1 MKFAHKLTLAL
12 LVVLA
17 VVLSLC
23 NTVLIGQQFR
33 QELHTAQETLS
44 ADWQRES
51 RAMQRTLVTP
61 GSGSLAA
68 RVGSYLQAI
77 TEQNSLACAAYSV
90 DGTSLYY
97 ALPTAVP
104 LSEVEALLARD
115 GEPRM
120 VLANNHTLLC
130 AGTVVL
136 PERCIT
142 LVIAQDAAPVWQARQ
157 ARTRNALIVELLAMV
172 LAGGL
177 VLLLCRRM
185 TRPLEQLEQ
194 ASRQIAAGAYS
205 QRTAIHG
212 SDEIASLSRSFDEM
226 AQAVEGTVQI
236 LQQNARQKDD
246 FVAAF
251 THELK
256 TPMTSILGFADI
268 LRSGEV
274 SPATR
279 RTAADYI
286 YHESKRLEALSGNL
300 LALMGLQQQPPQ
312 LEAVPLGRVLQS
324 LRRALPQGSP
334 VPTLPRSDAVVLA
347 QPELLCD
354 MLYNLIQNARKA
366 TPADGKVEVLL
377 DETPTRLTIRVQDTG
392 CGIPPQE
399 LARITEPFYMVD
411 KSRAR
416 EQGGSGMG
424 LALCARIAALHGT
437 TLQFASVP
445 SQGPA
450 KSGQPTGG
458 GAMRERK
465 MFFPPALRLAAVA
478 IALSAAALALPLP
491 VFAVLDRA
499 AGHSIAV
506 QQDAEALS
514 PAGRSCAAARELYCW
529 RMTWQN
535 TSRTM
540 VEPDSTPASTAPTL
554 AAVQQLQAAGI
565 LPASMADVL
574 LSAMQQTDSCTTYTD
589 DTGQSEY
596 VFTSD
601 ENHVTLTLTASGLPV
616 GFTVEQCSFAD
627 SALDEIADAYAAFL
641 GGDAIADWE
650 TLPLQLHEPCAVRYS
665 VSAQLYLCVARS
677 GQGLR
682 VSAASLSPQ
691 DAAAYRGDVTP

>member
-226 AQAVEGTVQI
+226 AQAVEGTVQT

-246 FVAAF
+246 F
-251 THELK
+251 
-256 TPMTSILGFADI
+256 
-268 LRSGEV
+268 V

-300 LALMGLQQQPPQ
+300 LALMGLEQQPPQ

-445 SQGPA
+445 SQGTTVSFCLQKA
-450 KSGQPTGG
+450 GSQP
-458 GAMRERK
+458 E
-465 MFFPPALRLAAVA
+465 
-478 IALSAAALALPLP
+478 
-491 VFAVLDRA
+491 
-499 AGHSIAV
+499 
-506 QQDAEALS
+506 
-514 PAGRSCAAARELYCW
+514 
-529 RMTWQN
+529 
-535 TSRTM
+535 
-540 VEPDSTPASTAPTL
+540 VEP
-554 AAVQQLQAAGI
+554 
-565 LPASMADVL
+565 
-574 LSAMQQTDSCTTYTD
+574 
-589 DTGQSEY
+589 
-596 VFTSD
+596 
-601 ENHVTLTLTASGLPV
+601 
-616 GFTVEQCSFAD
+616 
-627 SALDEIADAYAAFL
+627 
-641 GGDAIADWE
+641 
-650 TLPLQLHEPCAVRYS
+650 
-665 VSAQLYLCVARS
+665 
-677 GQGLR
+677 
-682 VSAASLSPQ
+682 
-691 DAAAYRGDVTP
+691 

>member
-104 LSEVEALLARD
+104 LSEVEALLAQD

-226 AQAVEGTVQI
+226 AQAVEGTVQT

-300 LALMGLQQQPPQ
+300 LALMGLEQQPPQ

-411 KSRAR
+411 KSRAGSRAAAAWGLPCAPELPPCTAQRCNLQVCPAR
-416 EQGGSGMG
+416 EPLSASACKKRAANRRWSHEGKENVFSACTAVGCCGYCTFCSG
-424 LALCARIAALHGT
+424 
-437 TLQFASVP
+437 F
-445 SQGPA
+445 GPA
-450 KSGQPTGG
+450 TAGFCRAGPCRRAQHCG
-458 GAMRERK
+458 
-465 MFFPPALRLAAVA
+465 
-478 IALSAAALALPLP
+478 
-491 VFAVLDRA
+491 A
-499 AGHSIAV
+499 AG
-506 QQDAEALS
+506 
-514 PAGRSCAAARELYCW
+514 C
-529 RMTWQN
+529 
-535 TSRTM
+535 
-540 VEPDSTPASTAPTL
+540 
-554 AAVQQLQAAGI
+554 
-565 LPASMADVL
+565 
-574 LSAMQQTDSCTTYTD
+574 
-589 DTGQSEY
+589 
-596 VFTSD
+596 
-601 ENHVTLTLTASGLPV
+601 
-616 GFTVEQCSFAD
+616 
-627 SALDEIADAYAAFL
+627 
-641 GGDAIADWE
+641 
-650 TLPLQLHEPCAVRYS
+650 
-665 VSAQLYLCVARS
+665 
-677 GQGLR
+677 
-682 VSAASLSPQ
+682 
-691 DAAAYRGDVTP
+691 

>member
-226 AQAVEGTVQI
+226 AQAVEGTVQT

-300 LALMGLQQQPPQ
+300 LALMGLEQQPPQ

>member
-97 ALPTAVP
+97 ALPTGVP
-104 LSEVEALLARD
+104 LSEVEALLAQD

-136 PERCIT
+136 PESCIT

-157 ARTRNALIVELLAMV
+157 NRTRNALIVELLAMV

-226 AQAVEGTVQI
+226 AQAVEGTVQT
-236 LQQNARQKDD
+236 LQ
-246 FVAAF
+246 
-251 THELK
+251 
-256 TPMTSILGFADI
+256 
-268 LRSGEV
+268 
-274 SPATR
+274 

-300 LALMGLQQQPPQ
+300 LALMGLEQQPPQ
-312 LEAVPLGRVLQS
+312 LQAVPLGRVLQS

-334 VPTLPRSDAVVLA
+334 APTLPRSDAVVLA

-366 TPADGKVEVLL
+366 TPPDGKVEVLL
-377 DETPTRLTIRVQDTG
+377 DEMPARLTIRVQDTG

-445 SQGPA
+445 
-450 KSGQPTGG
+450 
-458 GAMRERK
+458 
-465 MFFPPALRLAAVA
+465 
-478 IALSAAALALPLP
+478 
-491 VFAVLDRA
+491 
-499 AGHSIAV
+499 
-506 QQDAEALS
+506 
-514 PAGRSCAAARELYCW
+514 
-529 RMTWQN
+529 
-535 TSRTM
+535 
-540 VEPDSTPASTAPTL
+540 
-554 AAVQQLQAAGI
+554 
-565 LPASMADVL
+565 
-574 LSAMQQTDSCTTYTD
+574 
-589 DTGQSEY
+589 
-596 VFTSD
+596 
-601 ENHVTLTLTASGLPV
+601 
-616 GFTVEQCSFAD
+616 
-627 SALDEIADAYAAFL
+627 
-641 GGDAIADWE
+641 
-650 TLPLQLHEPCAVRYS
+650 
-665 VSAQLYLCVARS
+665 
-677 GQGLR
+677 GQGTT
-682 VSAASLSPQ
+682 VSFCLQKAGSMPEVQ
-691 DAAAYRGDVTP
+691 P

>member
-104 LSEVEALLARD
+104 LSEVEALLAQD

-226 AQAVEGTVQI
+226 AQDPLDPFLFRYGREFTVGREFKFGTMSGSWENMYKATQPNAPYTDTSMEFVPGFDPDNKWFLNADETGRAYKICVDIRSGKERMMMREFTPYETVWLVGDAAPGGWSLDDAVAMTRDSSNPYVMTWSGT
-236 LQQNARQKDD
+236 LNAGELKFTCDRQSDWMGAWFMPAVNGAEPTGTEEKMLFIDKSDDD
-246 FVAAF
+246 FKAQYIDVNVN
-251 THELK
+251 
-256 TPMTSILGFADI
+256 DI
-268 LRSGEV
+268 
-274 SPATR
+274 
-279 RTAADYI
+279 DQ
-286 YHESKRLEALSGNL
+286 KW
-300 LALMGLQQQPPQ
+300 
-312 LEAVPLGRVLQS
+312 
-324 LRRALPQGSP
+324 
-334 VPTLPRSDAVVLA
+334 
-347 QPELLCD
+347 
-354 MLYNLIQNARKA
+354 
-366 TPADGKVEVLL
+366 
-377 DETPTRLTIRVQDTG
+377 
-392 CGIPPQE
+392 
-399 LARITEPFYMVD
+399 
-411 KSRAR
+411 
-416 EQGGSGMG
+416 
-424 LALCARIAALHGT
+424 RIA
-437 TLQFASVP
+437 
-445 SQGPA
+445 
-450 KSGQPTGG
+450 
-458 GAMRERK
+458 E
-465 MFFPPALRLAAVA
+465 
-478 IALSAAALALPLP
+478 
-491 VFAVLDRA
+491 
-499 AGHSIAV
+499 AG
-506 QQDAEALS
+506 
-514 PAGRSCAAARELYCW
+514 
-529 RMTWQN
+529 
-535 TSRTM
+535 
-540 VEPDSTPASTAPTL
+540 
-554 AAVQQLQAAGI
+554 
-565 LPASMADVL
+565 
-574 LSAMQQTDSCTTYTD
+574 TYTI
-589 DTGQSEY
+589 
-596 VFTSD
+596 
-601 ENHVTLTLTASGLPV
+601 TLNQLTE
-616 GFTVEQCSFAD
+616 TIT
-627 SALDEIADAYAAFL
+627 IAK
-641 GGDAIADWE
+641 
-650 TLPLQLHEPCAVRYS
+650 Q
-665 VSAQLYLCVARS
+665 
-677 GQGLR
+677 
-682 VSAASLSPQ
+682 
-691 DAAAYRGDVTP
+691 

>member
-104 LSEVEALLARD
+104 LSEVEALL
-115 GEPRM
+115 
-120 VLANNHTLLC
+120 C

-157 ARTRNALIVELLAMV
+157 ARTRNALIAELLAMV

-226 AQAVEGTVQI
+226 AQAVEGTVQT
-236 LQQNARQKDD
+236 LQQNTRQKDD

-300 LALMGLQQQPPQ
+300 LALMGLEQQPPQ

-445 SQGPA
+445 SQGTTVSFCLQKA
-450 KSGQPTGG
+450 GSQP
-458 GAMRERK
+458 E
-465 MFFPPALRLAAVA
+465 VA
-478 IALSAAALALPLP
+478 P
-491 VFAVLDRA
+491 
-499 AGHSIAV
+499 
-506 QQDAEALS
+506 
-514 PAGRSCAAARELYCW
+514 
-529 RMTWQN
+529 
-535 TSRTM
+535 
-540 VEPDSTPASTAPTL
+540 
-554 AAVQQLQAAGI
+554 
-565 LPASMADVL
+565 
-574 LSAMQQTDSCTTYTD
+574 
-589 DTGQSEY
+589 
-596 VFTSD
+596 
-601 ENHVTLTLTASGLPV
+601 
-616 GFTVEQCSFAD
+616 
-627 SALDEIADAYAAFL
+627 
-641 GGDAIADWE
+641 
-650 TLPLQLHEPCAVRYS
+650 
-665 VSAQLYLCVARS
+665 
-677 GQGLR
+677 
-682 VSAASLSPQ
+682 
-691 DAAAYRGDVTP
+691 

>member
-61 GSGSLAA
+61 TSGSLAA

-104 LSEVEALLARD
+104 LSEVEALLAQD

-226 AQAVEGTVQI
+226 AQAVEGTVQT

-268 LRSGEV
+268 LRSGEG
-274 SPATR
+274 SPAV
-279 RTAADYI
+279 
-286 YHESKRLEALSGNL
+286 
-300 LALMGLQQQPPQ
+300 PP
-312 LEAVPLGRVLQS
+312 
-324 LRRALPQGSP
+324 
-334 VPTLPRSDAVVLA
+334 
-347 QPELLCD
+347 
-354 MLYNLIQNARKA
+354 LI
-366 TPADGKVEVLL
+366 
-377 DETPTRLTIRVQDTG
+377 I
-392 CGIPPQE
+392 
-399 LARITEPFYMVD
+399 
-411 KSRAR
+411 S
-416 EQGGSGMG
+416 
-424 LALCARIAALHGT
+424 T
-437 TLQFASVP
+437 T
-445 SQGPA
+445 
-450 KSGQPTGG
+450 K
-458 GAMRERK
+458 
-465 MFFPPALRLAAVA
+465 
-478 IALSAAALALPLP
+478 
-491 VFAVLDRA
+491 
-499 AGHSIAV
+499 
-506 QQDAEALS
+506 
-514 PAGRSCAAARELYCW
+514 
-529 RMTWQN
+529 
-535 TSRTM
+535 
-540 VEPDSTPASTAPTL
+540 
-554 AAVQQLQAAGI
+554 
-565 LPASMADVL
+565 
-574 LSAMQQTDSCTTYTD
+574 
-589 DTGQSEY
+589 
-596 VFTSD
+596 
-601 ENHVTLTLTASGLPV
+601 ASG
-616 GFTVEQCSFAD
+616 
-627 SALDEIADAYAAFL
+627 
-641 GGDAIADWE
+641 WK
-650 TLPLQLHEPCAVRYS
+650 R
-665 VSAQLYLCVARS
+665 
-677 GQGLR
+677 
-682 VSAASLSPQ
+682 
-691 DAAAYRGDVTP
+691 

>member
-51 RAMQRTLVTP
+51 RAMQRTLVAP

-104 LSEVEALLARD
+104 LSEVEALLAQD

-142 LVIAQDAAPVWQARQ
+142 LVIAQDVAPVWQARQ

-226 AQAVEGTVQI
+226 AQAVEGTVQT

-300 LALMGLQQQPPQ
+300 LALMGLEQQPPQ

-392 CGIPPQE
+392 CGIPADRQEMLFRWHMRPMTLDYVAGGVGLGLPLAHQIARLHGGQLLLNSREGQGTTATIALPMVRALGTLGENIEDYTGGFQRVLLE
-399 LARITEPFYMVD
+399 LAD
-411 KSRAR
+411 
-416 EQGGSGMG
+416 
-424 LALCARIAALHGT
+424 
-437 TLQFASVP
+437 
-445 SQGPA
+445 
-450 KSGQPTGG
+450 
-458 GAMRERK
+458 
-465 MFFPPALRLAAVA
+465 
-478 IALSAAALALPLP
+478 ALP
-491 VFAVLDRA
+491 D
-499 AGHSIAV
+499 
-506 QQDAEALS
+506 EAF
-514 PAGRSCAAARELYCW
+514 
-529 RMTWQN
+529 
-535 TSRTM
+535 
-540 VEPDSTPASTAPTL
+540 L
-554 AAVQQLQAAGI
+554 AK
-565 LPASMADVL
+565 
-574 LSAMQQTDSCTTYTD
+574 
-589 DTGQSEY
+589 
-596 VFTSD
+596 
-601 ENHVTLTLTASGLPV
+601 H
-616 GFTVEQCSFAD
+616 
-627 SALDEIADAYAAFL
+627 LDE
-641 GGDAIADWE
+641 
-650 TLPLQLHEPCAVRYS
+650 
-665 VSAQLYLCVARS
+665 
-677 GQGLR
+677 
-682 VSAASLSPQ
+682 
-691 DAAAYRGDVTP
+691 

>member
-1 MKFAHKLTLAL
+1 MKFVHKLTLAL

-104 LSEVEALLARD
+104 LSEVEALLAQD

-157 ARTRNALIVELLAMV
+157 ARTQNALIAELLAMV

-226 AQAVEGTVQI
+226 AQAVEGTVQT

-274 SPATR
+274 GLVQAGEPELFTFAV
-279 RTAADYI
+279 
-286 YHESKRLEALSGNL
+286 SGNL
-300 LALMGLQQQPPQ
+300 LALMGLEQQPPQ

-445 SQGPA
+445 SQGTTVSFCLQKA
-450 KSGQPTGG
+450 GSQP
-458 GAMRERK
+458 E
-465 MFFPPALRLAAVA
+465 VA
-478 IALSAAALALPLP
+478 P
-491 VFAVLDRA
+491 
-499 AGHSIAV
+499 
-506 QQDAEALS
+506 
-514 PAGRSCAAARELYCW
+514 
-529 RMTWQN
+529 
-535 TSRTM
+535 
-540 VEPDSTPASTAPTL
+540 
-554 AAVQQLQAAGI
+554 
-565 LPASMADVL
+565 
-574 LSAMQQTDSCTTYTD
+574 
-589 DTGQSEY
+589 
-596 VFTSD
+596 
-601 ENHVTLTLTASGLPV
+601 
-616 GFTVEQCSFAD
+616 
-627 SALDEIADAYAAFL
+627 
-641 GGDAIADWE
+641 
-650 TLPLQLHEPCAVRYS
+650 
-665 VSAQLYLCVARS
+665 
-677 GQGLR
+677 
-682 VSAASLSPQ
+682 
-691 DAAAYRGDVTP
+691 

>member
-104 LSEVEALLARD
+104 LSEVEALLAQD

-226 AQAVEGTVQI
+226 AQAVEGTVQT

-256 TPMTSILGFADI
+256 TPMTSIIGYADM
-268 LRSGEV
+268 LHTMQTDPDEQRE
-274 SPATR
+274 
-279 RTAADYI
+279 AAAAI
-286 YHESKRLEALSGNL
+286 VHEGRRLEALSRKL
-300 LALMGLQQQPPQ
+300 LALLGLNEEGVE
-312 LEAVPLGRVLQS
+312 LTAVPLPALWPRLHAACPDVTLRTPAAAPTVCGDADLLLDLLCNLVQNAAKASAPGAPVLVLCAQ
-324 LRRALPQGSP
+324 AG
-334 VPTLPRSDAVVLA
+334 DAVTLTV
-347 QPELLCD
+347 
-354 MLYNLIQNARKA
+354 
-366 TPADGKVEVLL
+366 AD
-377 DETPTRLTIRVQDTG
+377 RG
-392 CGIPPQE
+392 CGIPPE
-399 LARITEPFYMVD
+399 LIPRVTEPFYMVD

-416 EQGGSGMG
+416 RQGGSGLG
-424 LALCARIAALHGT
+424 LALCQRIAAAHG
-437 TLQFASVP
+437 S
-445 SQGPA
+445 
-450 KSGQPTGG
+450 
-458 GAMRERK
+458 
-465 MFFPPALRLAAVA
+465 ALR
-478 IALSAAALALPLP
+478 IESEP
-491 VFAVLDRA
+491 
-499 AGHSIAV
+499 
-506 QQDAEALS
+506 
-514 PAGRSCAAARELYCW
+514 GRGTRVSV
-529 RMTWQN
+529 T
-535 TSRTM
+535 
-540 VEPDSTPASTAPTL
+540 
-554 AAVQQLQAAGI
+554 
-565 LPASMADVL
+565 LPAWK
-574 LSAMQQTDSCTTYTD
+574 
-589 DTGQSEY
+589 E
-596 VFTSD
+596 
-601 ENHVTLTLTASGLPV
+601 
-616 GFTVEQCSFAD
+616 
-627 SALDEIADAYAAFL
+627 DA
-641 GGDAIADWE
+641 
-650 TLPLQLHEPCAVRYS
+650 P
-665 VSAQLYLCVARS
+665 
-677 GQGLR
+677 
-682 VSAASLSPQ
+682 
-691 DAAAYRGDVTP
+691 

>member
-90 DGTSLYY
+90 DGTFLYY

-104 LSEVEALLARD
+104 LSEVEALLAQD

-157 ARTRNALIVELLAMV
+157 ARTRNALIAELLAMV

-226 AQAVEGTVQI
+226 AQAVEGTVQT

-300 LALMGLQQQPPQ
+300 LALMGLEQQPPQ

-445 SQGPA
+445 SQGTTVSFCLQKA
-450 KSGQPTGG
+450 GFSD
-458 GAMRERK
+458 
-465 MFFPPALRLAAVA
+465 RLARMPKGLDTCLYKDLDEDGVTISGGEAQKIA
-478 IALSAAALALPLP
+478 IARALYKDAPFIILDEPTAALDP
-491 VFAVLDRA
+491 
-499 AGHSIAV
+499 I
-506 QQDAEALS
+506 AEAEIYS
-514 PAGRSCAAARELYCW
+514 K
-529 RMTWQN
+529 
-535 TSRTM
+535 
-540 VEPDSTPASTAPTL
+540 
-554 AAVQQLQAAGI
+554 
-565 LPASMADVL
+565 
-574 LSAMQQTDSCTTYTD
+574 
-589 DTGQSEY
+589 
-596 VFTSD
+596 F
-601 ENHVTLTLTASGLPV
+601 
-616 GFTVEQCSFAD
+616 
-627 SALDEIADAYAAFL
+627 DEIA
-641 GGDAIADWE
+641 GDKTAIYISHRLSSCKFCDEIAVFHEGAVIQQGTHAELVADENGKYYELWN
-650 TLPLQLHEPCAVRYS
+650 
-665 VSAQLYLCVARS
+665 AQAQY
-677 GQGLR
+677 
-682 VSAASLSPQ
+682 
-691 DAAAYRGDVTP
+691 YTE

>member
-226 AQAVEGTVQI
+226 AQAVEGTVQT

-300 LALMGLQQQPPQ
+300 LALMGLEQQPPQ

-641 GGDAIADWE
+641 GGDAITDWE

>member
-23 NTVLIGQQFR
+23 NTVLIGQQFQ

-104 LSEVEALLARD
+104 LSEVEALLAQD

-142 LVIAQDAAPVWQARQ
+142 LVIAQDTAPVWQARQ

-226 AQAVEGTVQI
+226 AQAVEGTVQT

-300 LALMGLQQQPPQ
+300 LALMGLEQQLPQ

-334 VPTLPRSDAVVLA
+334 VPTLPRSDAVVLV

-424 LALCARIAALHGT
+424 LALCARIATLHGT
-437 TLQFASVP
+437 TLQFASV
-445 SQGPA
+445 
-450 KSGQPTGG
+450 
-458 GAMRERK
+458 K

-529 RMTWQN
+529 RVTWQN

-554 AAVQQLQAAGI
+554 AAVQQLQAAGV

-574 LSAMQQTDSCTTYTD
+574 LSAMQQTDGCTTYTD

-596 VFTSD
+596 VFASD

-641 GGDAIADWE
+641 GGDAITDWE

>member
-104 LSEVEALLARD
+104 LSEVEALLAQD

-142 LVIAQDAAPVWQARQ
+142 LVIAQDAAPVWQARR

-226 AQAVEGTVQI
+226 AQAVEGTVQT

-256 TPMTSILGFADI
+256 TPMTSIIGYADV
-268 LRSGEV
+268 LRTMQTDPEEQ
-274 SPATR
+274 R
-279 RTAADYI
+279 EAAQAI
-286 YHESKRLEALSGNL
+286 VQEGRRLETLSYKL
-300 LALMGLQQQPPQ
+300 LALLGLNEEKIELGP
-312 LEAVPLGRVLQS
+312 VPLGDLWPRLHAACPEVCLRTPQTAPTVRGDADLLLDLLCNLVQNAARASAPGAPVLVLCGQS
-324 LRRALPQGSP
+324 A
-334 VPTLPRSDAVVLA
+334 DAVILTV
-347 QPELLCD
+347 
-354 MLYNLIQNARKA
+354 
-366 TPADGKVEVLL
+366 AD
-377 DETPTRLTIRVQDTG
+377 RG
-392 CGIPPQE
+392 CGIPPE
-399 LARITEPFYMVD
+399 LISRVTEPFYMVD

-416 EQGGSGMG
+416 RQGGSGLG
-424 LALCARIAALHGT
+424 LALCQRIAVAHDGT
-437 TLQFASVP
+437 LKIESEPGKGTRVSV
-445 SQGPA
+445 
-450 KSGQPTGG
+450 
-458 GAMRERK
+458 
-465 MFFPPALRLAAVA
+465 
-478 IALSAAALALPLP
+478 
-491 VFAVLDRA
+491 
-499 AGHSIAV
+499 
-506 QQDAEALS
+506 
-514 PAGRSCAAARELYCW
+514 
-529 RMTWQN
+529 
-535 TSRTM
+535 
-540 VEPDSTPASTAPTL
+540 
-554 AAVQQLQAAGI
+554 
-565 LPASMADVL
+565 
-574 LSAMQQTDSCTTYTD
+574 
-589 DTGQSEY
+589 
-596 VFTSD
+596 
-601 ENHVTLTLTASGLPV
+601 
-616 GFTVEQCSFAD
+616 
-627 SALDEIADAYAAFL
+627 
-641 GGDAIADWE
+641 
-650 TLPLQLHEPCAVRYS
+650 TLPLWKEA
-665 VSAQLYLCVARS
+665 
-677 GQGLR
+677 
-682 VSAASLSPQ
+682 
-691 DAAAYRGDVTP
+691 DV

>member
-23 NTVLIGQQFR
+23 NTVLIVQQFR

-51 RAMQRTLVTP
+51 RAMQRTLVSP

-120 VLANNHTLLC
+120 VLANNHALLC

-226 AQAVEGTVQI
+226 AQAVEGTVQT

-300 LALMGLQQQPPQ
+300 LALMGLEQQPPQ

-392 CGIPPQE
+392 CGIPADRQEMLFRWHMRPMTLDYVAGGVGLGLPLAHQIARLHGGQLLLNSREGQGTTATIALPMVRALGTLGENIEDYTGGFQRVLLE
-399 LARITEPFYMVD
+399 LAD
-411 KSRAR
+411 
-416 EQGGSGMG
+416 
-424 LALCARIAALHGT
+424 
-437 TLQFASVP
+437 
-445 SQGPA
+445 
-450 KSGQPTGG
+450 
-458 GAMRERK
+458 
-465 MFFPPALRLAAVA
+465 
-478 IALSAAALALPLP
+478 ALP
-491 VFAVLDRA
+491 D
-499 AGHSIAV
+499 
-506 QQDAEALS
+506 EAF
-514 PAGRSCAAARELYCW
+514 
-529 RMTWQN
+529 
-535 TSRTM
+535 
-540 VEPDSTPASTAPTL
+540 L
-554 AAVQQLQAAGI
+554 AK
-565 LPASMADVL
+565 
-574 LSAMQQTDSCTTYTD
+574 
-589 DTGQSEY
+589 
-596 VFTSD
+596 
-601 ENHVTLTLTASGLPV
+601 H
-616 GFTVEQCSFAD
+616 
-627 SALDEIADAYAAFL
+627 LDE
-641 GGDAIADWE
+641 
-650 TLPLQLHEPCAVRYS
+650 
-665 VSAQLYLCVARS
+665 
-677 GQGLR
+677 
-682 VSAASLSPQ
+682 
-691 DAAAYRGDVTP
+691 